1 MTMLVIMK
9 LMIIVL
15 YWPIIKDKVHDNVDD
30 YDGGDDNHL
39 VNVLKDQVEDHL
51 PVHPLTVAD
60 VKKPLKNII
69 IMTIIILMSWS
80 SSSAVRGRWQAS
92 FKPVKIIIII
102 FVTINIVTLIIIMVS
117 TIINIK
123 IIMILINIIISSKR
137 L

>member
-15 YWPIIKDKVHDNVDD
+15 YWPMLKDKVHDNVDD

-60 VKKPLKNII
+60 VKKPLK
-69 IMTIIILMSWS
+69 
-80 SSSAVRGRWQAS
+80 
-92 FKPVKIIIII
+92 
-102 FVTINIVTLIIIMVS
+102 
-117 TIINIK
+117 
-123 IIMILINIIISSKR
+123 IS
-137 L
+137 